1 MFFQQTVLLIGLFAH
16 LLCSAKVAEHWNRKR
31 LVWELVTGV
40 SRKALHNQFWQDR
53 FVSWIPLVW
62 NDNNCW
68 HPQFFCG
75 KVGTSH
81 LCHEFF
87 FEQKWSDW
95 WFGTFFI
102 FPYIGNNHPNWLIFF
117 RGVGI
122 PPTRLLR
129 TKMVKNIIPRVRES
143 HSVPGRPVSWNS
155 FYGDVGSL
163 SKLHQKSFFSG
174 QSLCYIVEK
183 TRFLPQSILYQIA
196 TVYILYSSIFR
207 AFQLYLIDVF
217 CRYQDKWWRQQ
228 PHREATRNDGQE
240 LGHHSGRTSQVAELW
255 QFIQIYVYQWEFQDP
270 KTEYY
275 TIFLAIFCEDIPW
288 NLGLIYGRY
297 LQFRFLKWPLSIC
310 TEVYRSS
317 IDIPAIVKTWLKM
330 TQSHQSILMW
340 IYNDLYT
347 HGKESTTGIQCFD
360 DSAHDMWWLTI
371 VVVIVKTT
379 IIVMLSHYTSIDVG
393 KTMP

>member
-1 MFFQQTVLLIGLFAH
+1 MDSTCLEWQQLLTPSVFLREGWYF
-16 LLCSAKVAEHWNRKR
+16 
-31 LVWELVTGV
+31 TFV
-40 SRKALHNQFWQDR
+40 SR
-53 FVSWIPLVW
+53 I
-62 NDNNCW
+62 
-68 HPQFFCG
+68 
-75 KVGTSH
+75 
-81 LCHEFF
+81 F

-255 QFIQIYVYQWEFQDP
+255 QFIQMYINGNFRIL
-270 KTEYY
+270 KRS
-275 TIFLAIFCEDIPW
+275 TIPYFWPYFVRIFPEI
-288 NLGLIYGRY
+288 
-297 LQFRFLKWPLSIC
+297 
-310 TEVYRSS
+310 
-317 IDIPAIVKTWLKM
+317 
-330 TQSHQSILMW
+330 
-340 IYNDLYT
+340 
-347 HGKESTTGIQCFD
+347 
-360 DSAHDMWWLTI
+360 
-371 VVVIVKTT
+371 
-379 IIVMLSHYTSIDVG
+379 
-393 KTMP
+393 